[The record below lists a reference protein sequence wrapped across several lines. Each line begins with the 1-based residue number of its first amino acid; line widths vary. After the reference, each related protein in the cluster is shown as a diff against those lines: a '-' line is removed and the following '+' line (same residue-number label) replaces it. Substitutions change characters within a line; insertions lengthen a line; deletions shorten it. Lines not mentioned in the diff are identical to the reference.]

1 MADQAATSEQTTT
14 TGAQSGGGAA
24 AAGGNTIATGG
35 GTSTTA
41 TGTQQTTTTGGQGQQ
56 TSGQNTGTTQTTT
69 GAQGTQQ
76 TQQTQQTQTPA
87 EIAAKDLK
95 LPQGFEPAAAEQVAG
110 LAKAMGWSKDQAQKY
125 LDHAAAQ
132 APAAQAARAQAQ
144 EQQTKG
150 WHEAIAN
157 DPTFG
162 GQAFEGTKVNAK
174 RGIDALVKAGHLSQ
188 EDIAFLDSSGYGNH
202 PILVKIAASFGKA
215 IGDDTFGGRTA
226 GGGTGKKSDADTFY
240 G

>member
-1 MADQAATSEQTTT
+1 MADQAATSEQTTA

-24 AAGGNTIATGG
+24 AAGGSTIATGG

-41 TGTQQTTTTGGQGQQ
+41 TGTQQTAATGGQGQQ
-56 TSGQNTGTTQTTT
+56 TGGQNTGTTQTTT
-69 GAQGTQQ
+69 GAQG
-76 TQQTQQTQTPA
+76 TQQTQTPA

-157 DPTFG
+157 DPVFG

>member
-14 TGAQSGGGAA
+14 TGATPAGGSA
-24 AAGGNTIATGG
+24 AAGSTIATGA
-35 GTSTTA
+35 GTSTTAA
-41 TGTQQTTTTGGQGQQ
+41 TGTQQTATTAAQATGPAPA
-56 TSGQNTGTTQTTT
+56 TT

-76 TQQTQQTQTPA
+76 TQAPA

-95 LPQGFEPAAAEQVAG
+95 LPQGFEAAAAEQVAG
-110 LAKAMGWSKDQAQKY
+110 LAKTMGWSKDQAQKY

-132 APAAQAARAQAQ
+132 APAAQAAQAKAQ
-144 EQQTKG
+144 EQQTTG
-150 WHEAIAN
+150 WHDAIAN

-162 GQAFEGTKVNAK
+162 GQAFEGTKINAK

>member
-1 MADQAATSEQTTT
+1 MADQAATSGRNTA

-24 AAGGNTIATGG
+24 AAGGTTIATGG

-56 TSGQNTGTTQTTT
+56 TGDQNTGTTQAAT
-69 GAQGTQQ
+69 GTQGA
-76 TQQTQQTQTPA
+76 QQTQTPV

-157 DPTFG
+157 DPVFG

-202 PILVKIAASFGKA
+202 PILVKIAASLGKA
-215 IGDDTFGGRTA
+215 LGDDTFGGRNA